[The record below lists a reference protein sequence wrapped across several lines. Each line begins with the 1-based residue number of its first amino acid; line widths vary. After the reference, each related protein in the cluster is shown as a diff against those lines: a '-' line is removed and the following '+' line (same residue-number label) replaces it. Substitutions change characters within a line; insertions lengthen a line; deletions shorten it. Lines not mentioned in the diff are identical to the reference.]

1 MRVLLTGVTIFASG
15 NPVSIIFISTMIASS

>member
-1 MRVLLTGVTIFASG
+1 MGVLLTGTTIFASG